1 MRARSR
7 LVMIMVA
14 LAFGGG
20 FLTAGAGTGCANY
33 LVETTLSAADFCFI
47 FDCQQGFFGG
57 TVDPCPPVGGST
69 GEAFLTPPTGPVFA
83 DCPEL
88 QQ

>member
-7 LVMIMVA
+7 LVMITAA
-14 LAFGGG
+14 LALGGG

-47 FDCQQGFFGG
+47 FDCTQGLFGG
-57 TVDPCPPVGGST
+57 TIDPCAADGPGAGDS
-69 GEAFLTPPTGPVFA
+69 FLTPPTGPVFE
-83 DCPEL
+83 DCPD
-88 QQ
+88 